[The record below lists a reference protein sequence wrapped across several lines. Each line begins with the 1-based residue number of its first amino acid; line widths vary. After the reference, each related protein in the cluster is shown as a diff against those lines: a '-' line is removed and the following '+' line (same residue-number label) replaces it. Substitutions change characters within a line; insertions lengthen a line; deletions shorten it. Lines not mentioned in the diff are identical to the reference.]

1 MPQGR
6 GPEISRVGFHA
17 RFAPMTGSTAG
28 ADPDAPLSRSFHFFL
43 WTRMLSTASNQILLV
58 ALAWQIYDITSS
70 AWDLGLVG
78 LAQFVPTFLL
88 TLPSGQLADRSDRR
102 KLLAAATA
110 LQFVAAAI
118 LAWGSAA
125 GWVGRG
131 IILSLSMLLGMARAL
146 QTPAQA
152 AIVPKLVAPV
162 QLPRAMALSSAVMKI
177 AVIAAPALGGFVYAA
192 GAAWAYALCLVIAV
206 GAIFCA
212 MAIEKV
218 PITSGK
224 EPATLATMFAGFG
237 FMFHQPVV
245 LGAISLDLFA
255 VVLGGATAL
264 LPIYARDILHTGPW
278 GLGLLRSAPAV
289 GALAIGVWLA
299 QRPFESGVGKRLF
312 FSVAIYGLS
321 IVVFAFSRDFALSLA
336 MLAVSGAA
344 DMVSVV
350 VRQTLVQVETPD
362 EMRGRVSAVNATF
375 ISTSNQL
382 GEFRAGTTAALMGPV
397 GAVVFG
403 GVGTLIV
410 VALWMKLFPALFKR
424 DRLINEPTIA

>member
-1 MPQGR
+1 MTTNTGA
-6 GPEISRVGFHA
+6 PEAS
-17 RFAPMTGSTAG
+17 
-28 ADPDAPLSRSFHFFL
+28 APLSRSFHFFL

-58 ALAWQIYDITSS
+58 ALAWQVYDLTSS

-78 LAQFVPTFLL
+78 LCQFVPTFLL
-88 TLPSGQLADRSDRR
+88 TLPAGQLADRADRR
-102 KLLAAATA
+102 KLLASATG
-110 LQFVAAAI
+110 LQFLAAAM

-125 GWVGRG
+125 RWVDRD
-131 IILSLSMLLGMARAL
+131 IILTLSVLLGMARAL
-146 QTPAQA
+146 QTPAQQ
-152 AIVPKLVAPV
+152 AIVPKLVSAA
-162 QLPRAMALSSAVMKI
+162 QIPRAMALSSAVMKV

-192 GAAWAYALCLVIAV
+192 GPAWAYAFCLVVAV
-206 GAIFCA
+206 AAMACA
-212 MAIEKV
+212 MSIEKV
-218 PITSGK
+218 PVIRSK

-237 FMFHQPVV
+237 FMFGKPVV

-278 GLGLLRSAPAV
+278 GLGLLRSSPAV
-289 GALAIGVWLA
+289 GALIIGAWLA
-299 QRPFESGVGKRLF
+299 RRPLDRNVGRILF
-312 FSVAIYGLS
+312 VSVAVYGLS
-321 IVVFAFSRDFALSLA
+321 IVVFAFSRDFVLSLA
-336 MLAVSGAA
+336 LLGVSGAA

-382 GEFRAGTTAALMGPV
+382 GEFRAGSMAAWLGPI
-397 GAVVFG
+397 GSALAG

-410 VALWMKLFPALFKR
+410 VALWIRLFPQLARR
-424 DRLINEPTIA
+424 DKLVP

>member
-1 MPQGR
+1 MTAAH
-6 GPEISRVGFHA
+6 HA
-17 RFAPMTGSTAG
+17 T
-28 ADPDAPLSRSFHFFL
+28 DPNAPLSRSFHFFL

-102 KLLAAATA
+102 KLLAAATG
-110 LQFVAAAI
+110 LQFAAAAI
-118 LAWGSAA
+118 LAWGSAG
-125 GWVGRG
+125 GWVGRD
-131 IILSLSMLLGMARAL
+131 IILSLSVLLGMARAL
-146 QTPAQA
+146 QTPAQQ

-162 QLPRAMALSSAVMKI
+162 QLPRAMALSSAVMKV

-192 GAAWAYALCLVIAV
+192 GPQWAYAFCLVVAV
-206 GAIFCA
+206 AAMVCA
-212 MAIEKV
+212 MCIEKV
-218 PITSGK
+218 PIIRSK
-224 EPATLATMFAGFG
+224 EPASLATMFAGFG
-237 FMFHQPVV
+237 FMFQQPVV

-264 LPIYARDILHTGPW
+264 LPIYAKDILHTGPW
-278 GLGLLRSAPAV
+278 GLGLLRSSPAV
-289 GALAIGVWLA
+289 GALILGAWLA
-299 QRPFESGVGKRLF
+299 RYPLERNVGRLLF
-312 FSVAIYGLS
+312 ISVGIYGLS
-321 IVVFAFSRDFALSLA
+321 IVVFAFSHDFLLSLFV
-336 MLAVSGAA
+336 LGLSGAA

-382 GEFRAGTTAALMGPV
+382 GEFRAGSTAALMGPV

-403 GVGTLIV
+403 GVGTLLV
-410 VALWMKLFPALFKR
+410 VALWMKFFPALFRR
-424 DRLINEPTIA
+424 DRLVN

>member
-1 MPQGR
+1 
-6 GPEISRVGFHA
+6 
-17 RFAPMTGSTAG
+17 MTGSTA

-58 ALAWQIYDITSS
+58 ALAWQIYDITAS
-70 AWDLGLVG
+70 AFDLGLVG

-110 LQFVAAAI
+110 LQFIAAAI

-131 IILSLSMLLGMARAL
+131 IILSLSVLLGMARAL

-192 GAAWAYALCLVIAV
+192 GAAWAYSLCLVIAV
-206 GAIFCA
+206 AAIGCA

-218 PITSGK
+218 PIIRGK

-264 LPIYARDILHTGPW
+264 LPIYAKDILHTGPW

-289 GALAIGVWLA
+289 GALIIGVWLA
-299 QRPFESGVGKRLF
+299 NRPFDHGVGKRLF
-312 FSVAIYGLS
+312 LSVAIYGVS
-321 IVVFAFSRDFALSLA
+321 IVVFAFSRDFLLSAA
-336 MLAVSGAA
+336 MLGVSGAA

-403 GVGTLIV
+403 GVGTLLV
-410 VALWMKLFPALFKR
+410 VALWMKLFPTLFKR
-424 DRLINEPTIA
+424 DRLVNEPTVA

>member
-1 MPQGR
+1 
-6 GPEISRVGFHA
+6 
-17 RFAPMTGSTAG
+17 MTASSG
-28 ADPDAPLSRSFHFFL
+28 ADPDSPLSRSFHFFL
-43 WTRMLSTASNQILLV
+43 WTRLLSTASNQILLV
-58 ALAWQIYDITSS
+58 ALAWQIYDLTSS

-110 LQFVAAAI
+110 LQFLAAAI

-192 GAAWAYALCLVIAV
+192 GAAWAYSLCLVIAV
-206 GAIFCA
+206 AAIGCA

-218 PITSGK
+218 PVIHAK
-224 EPATLATMFAGFG
+224 DPPTLATMFAGFG

-264 LPIYARDILHTGPW
+264 LPIYAKDILHTGPW

-289 GALAIGVWLA
+289 GALVIGIWLA
-299 QRPFESGVGKRLF
+299 RRPFGHGVGKRLF
-312 FSVAIYGLS
+312 LSVAIYGLS

-336 MLAVSGAA
+336 MLGVSGAA

-424 DRLINEPTIA
+424 DRLVNEPTTA

>member
-1 MPQGR
+1 
-6 GPEISRVGFHA
+6 
-17 RFAPMTGSTAG
+17 MTASSG
-28 ADPDAPLSRSFHFFL
+28 ADPDSPLSRSFHFFL
-43 WTRMLSTASNQILLV
+43 WTRLLSTASNQILLV
-58 ALAWQIYDITSS
+58 ALAWQIYDLTSS

-102 KLLAAATA
+102 KLLASATA
-110 LQFVAAAI
+110 LQFLAAAI

-192 GAAWAYALCLVIAV
+192 GAAWAYSLCLVIAV
-206 GAIFCA
+206 AAIGCA
-212 MAIEKV
+212 MAIERV
-218 PITSGK
+218 PVIHAK
-224 EPATLATMFAGFG
+224 DPPTLATMFAGFG

-264 LPIYARDILHTGPW
+264 LPIYAKDILHTGPW

-289 GALAIGVWLA
+289 GALVIGIWLA
-299 QRPFESGVGKRLF
+299 RRPFGHGVGKRLF

-321 IVVFAFSRDFALSLA
+321 IVAFAFSRDFALSLA
-336 MLAVSGAA
+336 MLGVSGAA

-424 DRLINEPTIA
+424 DRLVNEPTTA

>member
-1 MPQGR
+1 
-6 GPEISRVGFHA
+6 
-17 RFAPMTGSTAG
+17 MTASSG
-28 ADPDAPLSRSFHFFL
+28 ADPDSPLSRSFHFFL
-43 WTRMLSTASNQILLV
+43 WTRLLSTASNQILLV
-58 ALAWQIYDITSS
+58 ALAWQIYDLTSS

-110 LQFVAAAI
+110 LQFLAAAI

-177 AVIAAPALGGFVYAA
+177 AVIAAPALGGFVYGA
-192 GAAWAYALCLVIAV
+192 GPEWAYALCLVVAV
-206 GAIFCA
+206 AASTCA
-212 MAIEKV
+212 MAIEGV
-218 PITSGK
+218 PIIPSR
-224 EPATLATMFAGFG
+224 ERPTLSAMFAGFG

-264 LPIYARDILHTGPW
+264 LPIYAKDILHTGPW

-289 GALAIGVWLA
+289 GALVIGIWLA
-299 QRPFESGVGKRLF
+299 RRPFGHGVGKRLF

-321 IVVFAFSRDFALSLA
+321 IVAFAFSRDFALSLA
-336 MLAVSGAA
+336 MLGVSGAA

-424 DRLINEPTIA
+424 DRLVNEPTTA

>member
-1 MPQGR
+1 
-6 GPEISRVGFHA
+6 
-17 RFAPMTGSTAG
+17 MTGSTAG